1 MYIYIYV
8 CMYCIGRGCILVY
21 PLVIRHCYGKWPVCF
36 VCNDDFLQKSDCIG
50 NHSGYPRMGW
60 ILSNSIHLWEIFR
73 ILKWRYVSTI
83 FLAIFWYPL
92 GLKIGIFFIV
102 GTSNLG
108 SWNGYWT
115 YLYLSIRI
123 PANPI
128 KSNHN
133 RHVDRVGHTIQVPLQ
148 PRCTQY
154 MLLPSQL
161 LGHWPA
167 PLLGSFTFLRTMML
181 LMSLYIET
189 EIDIDMYINI
199 YIYIYVC
206 ILHVYIY
213 IYIIYMCVCV
223 INYEW
228 KSYYMHIDSQDGS
241 LRSQKIVAGHAKA
254 PSQTGPRRHMRPW
267 HAWLLTGLPPVK
279 PWFVSIGNRLPT
291 IRID

>member
-1 MYIYIYV
+1 MGNLTRPNWVINLTIDEMWPFKCVCVCCIDMYICKCISTCVCIYIYILYWLYSYIICIYIYIYV

-189 EIDIDMYINI
+189 EIDIDMYI
-199 YIYIYVC
+199 
-206 ILHVYIY
+206 
-213 IYIIYMCVCV
+213 
-223 INYEW
+223 
-228 KSYYMHIDSQDGS
+228 
-241 LRSQKIVAGHAKA
+241 
-254 PSQTGPRRHMRPW
+254 
-267 HAWLLTGLPPVK
+267 
-279 PWFVSIGNRLPT
+279 
-291 IRID
+291 

>member
-1 MYIYIYV
+1 MYIYIY
-8 CMYCIGRGCILVY
+8 MYVLYRSWVYTCIPSGNQTLLWKMARVF
-21 PLVIRHCYGKWPVCF
+21 R
-36 VCNDDFLQKSDCIG
+36 LQRWLPTKVRLGIG

-189 EIDIDMYINI
+189 EIDIDMYIYNI

-213 IYIIYMCVCV
+213 MYNIYIYVCVCDQL
-223 INYEW
+223 W
-228 KSYYMHIDSQDGS
+228 M
-241 LRSQKIVAGHAKA
+241 KIILYAHWFTRWFTQIPKNRCRPRQGTQPNRPTSPHEAMACVASHRTSPCEA
-254 PSQTGPRRHMRPW
+254 
-267 HAWLLTGLPPVK
+267 L
-279 PWFVSIGNRLPT
+279 
-291 IRID
+291 IRFNW